1 MRPAARVQGAIDL
14 LDAIIAAARDGGA
27 SADTIAKE
35 YFRTRRYIGSKDR
48 RAVREYCYAV
58 IRSLGDRP
66 QSGRLAMIAYA
77 MGGYEEGMEELFDG
91 SQYGPAPI
99 TDDEKAL
106 ASANIDDEPV
116 QGDGHGPAL
125 AAIPNWLKSHL
136 PEWLD
141 AEEQAALFDRAPLD
155 VRMNGLEPAELQ
167 AEFPDVI
174 FDAEL
179 QNAARLPAGTQLA
192 AHPFWREGRLDIQDM
207 GSQHIVAACRPE
219 ENSQMIDL
227 CAGAGG
233 KALGLASL
241 AAADAQI
248 LACDTSRARLSELP
262 HRSHRLNIANIQSRL
277 LDPGKEM
284 QALADWAGR
293 ADMVLIDAP
302 CSGTGTWRRSPE
314 TRWRLNPVR
323 LQQLTQLQSH
333 ILQYAHELV
342 RPGGI
347 LVYAVCS
354 ILPEEGPEQVS
365 AFLEKQPKWSVDIE
379 DIGCGRAVSGGRVHK
394 IYSAH
399 GIALSPLHDKTD
411 GFFFT
416 RLRKT
421 C

>member
-35 YFRTRRYIGSKDR
+35 YFRNRRYIGSKDR
-48 RAVREYCYAV
+48 RAVREHCYAV
-58 IRSLGDRP
+58 IRALGERP

-77 MGGYEEGMEELFDG
+77 LGGYEKGMEELFDG
-91 SQYGPAPI
+91 SQYGPAAI
-99 TDDEKAL
+99 SNDEKTQAL
-106 ASANIDDEPV
+106 AHAG
-116 QGDGHGPAL
+116 QGAVPAWMQ
-125 AAIPNWLKSHL
+125 AHL

-141 AEEQAALFDRAPLD
+141 ADEQAALFDRAPLD
-155 VRMNGLEPAELQ
+155 IRMNGIKPAELQ
-167 AEFPDVI
+167 AEFPDVR
-174 FDAEL
+174 FDDAL
-179 QNAARLPAGTQLA
+179 DNAARLPAGTQLA
-192 AHPFWREGRLDIQDM
+192 AHPFWREGKLDIQDM
-207 GSQHIVAACRPE
+207 GSQHIVAACRPAE
-219 ENSQMIDL
+219 HHLMIDL

-241 AAADAQI
+241 SAQDAQI

-262 HRSHRLNIANIQSRL
+262 HRAHRLSLSNIQSRL
-277 LDPGKEM
+277 LDPDKEL
-284 QALADWAGR
+284 QALADWQGQ

-314 TRWRLNPVR
+314 TRWRLNPAR
-323 LQQLTQLQSH
+323 LEQLTQLQNH
-333 ILQYAHELV
+333 ILDYAHQLV

-354 ILPEEGPEQVS
+354 LLPEEGPEQVS
-365 AFLEKQPKWSVDIE
+365 AFLENHPQWSVDLNG
-379 DIGCGRAVSGGRVHK
+379 IGCGRPVRAGRVHERD
-394 IYSAH
+394 SAH
-399 GIALSPLHDKTD
+399 GIALSPLHDQTD

-416 RLRKT
+416 RLRKP